1 MSFFPRIL
9 ILTAGF
15 GEGHNSAARN
25 LAEAL
30 RPHAHP
36 RVIDPCDAASP
47 RLNAVL
53 KEGYRQIIT
62 HTPWLWHAIYKSTDK
77 QDFSKPLPFLKPTER
92 SLATQIERHQPHAI
106 VCTYPLYPYLIERI
120 FRENPDLPRVPVI
133 TIVTDSLEIN
143 ASWTR
148 SPSHQF
154 FVTDEGTREKMIA
167 AGLPED
173 IVQVTGFP
181 VSPRFPNLPCL
192 YPSAPVRPFKVL
204 FFATRRFLK
213 VRQIVRAVLS
223 HPDTEITLVLGRS
236 VRELYRKSQEVAA
249 EFPGRVTIKGWTKK
263 VPELMG
269 QHHLVL
275 GKAGGATVHEA
286 LAARCPMI
294 VHHRVPG
301 QEDGNVA
308 LLDQWG
314 VGCFLSEPDH
324 IRDYLGQLLENDAEL
339 WREQKITLL
348 QFSKPCGALDCADQ
362 VLDLISPNRSFDF
375 RS

>member
-1 MSFFPRIL
+1 M
-9 ILTAGF
+9 
-15 GEGHNSAARN
+15 
-25 LAEAL
+25 
-30 RPHAHP
+30 
-36 RVIDPCDAASP
+36 
-47 RLNAVL
+47 
-53 KEGYRQIIT
+53 
-62 HTPWLWHAIYKSTDK
+62 
-77 QDFSKPLPFLKPTER
+77 
-92 SLATQIERHQPHAI
+92 
-106 VCTYPLYPYLIERI
+106 
-120 FRENPDLPRVPVI
+120 
-133 TIVTDSLEIN
+133 
-143 ASWTR
+143 
-148 SPSHQF
+148 
-154 FVTDEGTREKMIA
+154 
-167 AGLPED
+167 
-173 IVQVTGFP
+173 
-181 VSPRFPNLPCL
+181 
-192 YPSAPVRPFKVL
+192 
-204 FFATRRFLK
+204 
-213 VRQIVRAVLS
+213 
-223 HPDTEITLVLGRS
+223 
-236 VRELYRKSQEVAA
+236 RELYRKSQEVAA